1 MWVIKLGGSLM
12 QAPELKSWLE
22 TLQQP
27 DSRAYVIVP
36 GGGVFADAV
45 RTAQAEQGFDDAAA
59 HRMAVLAMEQYAWL
73 LKSFCPGLVMV
84 RSVDE
89 ILECARQ
96 GSVMLWMPARMV
108 LGDPAIPMNWGVT
121 SDSLAAWLAGK
132 LRAERLVLVKH
143 ADFSDH
149 PASIGELQAQGILDA
164 AFGEFS
170 SRLGCPIHIFGK
182 SAQQN
187 FRRLLSGSALPAL
200 NHERSIRHDPNPT

>member
-12 QAPELKSWLE
+12 QAPELKSWLD
-22 TLQQP
+22 TLQRQETT
-27 DSRAYVIVP
+27 ACVIVP

-45 RTAQAEQGFDDAAA
+45 RTAQAEQGFDDTAA

-84 RSVDE
+84 SSVDE
-89 ILECARQ
+89 ILGGARQ
-96 GSVMLWMPARMV
+96 GRVMLWMPAQMV
-108 LGDPAIPMNWGVT
+108 LSDPAIPMSWEVT

-164 AFGEFS
+164 AFAEYS
-170 SRLGCPIHIFGK
+170 SRAGCPIHVFGK

-187 FRRLLSGSALPAL
+187 FLRLLNGSALPAL
-200 NHERSIRHDPNPT
+200 NHERSIRHDPSST